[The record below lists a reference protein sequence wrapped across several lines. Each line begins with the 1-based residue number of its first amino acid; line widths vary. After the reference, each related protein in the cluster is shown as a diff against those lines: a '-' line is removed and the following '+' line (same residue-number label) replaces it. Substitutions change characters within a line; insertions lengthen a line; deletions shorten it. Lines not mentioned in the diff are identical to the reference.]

1 MENQNKNYI
10 SLFDAAKLTP
20 YPAGY
25 LSLLSRKGKLKAEKI
40 GKSWFT
46 TEEWVKEYLVSVQK
60 DNLEKGNGSISS
72 ISHGDIEDK
81 NDDEFLTVAEAE
93 KICQYSGT
101 YLSLRI
107 RQGKLKGKKLGR
119 NWHTKKEWIEEYVK
133 SFASESKAEPI
144 KSEDI
149 NKEAI
154 VADKENKAVEQS
166 PDENVNTSMKIV
178 AVEEIAA
185 EFSFAAKFLIRQIE
199 KGNLEGKNI
208 AGNWYTRHDWVTQ
221 FVGAQAKDKIDTQKS
236 SGVLSVLKRTL
247 QLFITTL
254 KPTTTKVISSALVLT
269 IAFAFIASPSIWAK
283 WIVNFGYASAYYG
296 AHVSKQ
302 ASITTKHTMKN
313 ISSIVHGGIQVASGS
328 VEYLSQE
335 IVGDQPQP
343 TLQVLFNENGQVAG
357 AFVERGKED
366 NNHLIN
372 KSIIGDIF
380 KIPIESSKS
389 MFSVFDPS
397 EDSSLVSRISTN
409 AQDLVGNVVGVSIA
423 EKASSV
429 INHPFSPTSIGSW
442 LRLDKRLRIPVGI
455 KHSSELIV
463 E

>member
-10 SLFDAAKLTP
+10 SLSDAAKLTP

-199 KGNLEGKNI
+199 KGNLEGK
-208 AGNWYTRHDWVTQ
+208 
-221 FVGAQAKDKIDTQKS
+221 
-236 SGVLSVLKRTL
+236 
-247 QLFITTL
+247 
-254 KPTTTKVISSALVLT
+254 
-269 IAFAFIASPSIWAK
+269 
-283 WIVNFGYASAYYG
+283 
-296 AHVSKQ
+296 
-302 ASITTKHTMKN
+302 
-313 ISSIVHGGIQVASGS
+313 
-328 VEYLSQE
+328 
-335 IVGDQPQP
+335 
-343 TLQVLFNENGQVAG
+343 
-357 AFVERGKED
+357 
-366 NNHLIN
+366 
-372 KSIIGDIF
+372 
-380 KIPIESSKS
+380 
-389 MFSVFDPS
+389 
-397 EDSSLVSRISTN
+397 
-409 AQDLVGNVVGVSIA
+409 
-423 EKASSV
+423 
-429 INHPFSPTSIGSW
+429 
-442 LRLDKRLRIPVGI
+442 
-455 KHSSELIV
+455 
-463 E
+463 